1 MHRFTRVSKNHDISL
16 FDYDLLPA
24 CARSCRI
31 LEISE
36 GNCVPP
42 AAPISDLST
51 YRNCVCQSD
60 YLRSLHTG
68 GVVCQHVCNEEDDE
82 IIHSYYVNM
91 CTSPKPAKTNMFIS
105 TLTMSSAAVRTTVA
119 SSLVYHPT
127 VPTPACTE
135 PSQGIPKSDY
145 QWYVWDLYP
154 PNHRLM
160 VPRSDQNSKYLATA
174 AGVILAIIAALLGIV
189 YYRRRNNHNSKLAN
203 QQVHGRSIALQSPT
217 CQAAQSLRLDAE
229 QDRHLKTSAN
239 ADSLLLAIQ
248 SPSVPPP
255 FAPPTPSHKLGHTIR
270 VYAKRDNEGD
280 DLGRSDVEGPTTLV
294 RSLSRTERLIR
305 ERIRM
310 TGRPDIP
317 ISATPKITR

>member
-82 IIHSYYVNM
+82 IIHSYYVNI

-119 SSLVYHPT
+119 SSL
-127 VPTPACTE
+127 
-135 PSQGIPKSDY
+135 GIPKSDY
-145 QWYVWDLYP
+145 QC
-154 PNHRLM
+154 
-160 VPRSDQNSKYLATA
+160 KYLATA

-239 ADSLLLAIQ
+239 ADSLLLAIH

>member
-127 VPTPACTE
+127 VATPACTE
-135 PSQGIPKSDY
+135 TSQGIPKSDY

-203 QQVHGRSIALQSPT
+203 QQVHGRSIAL
-217 CQAAQSLRLDAE
+217 
-229 QDRHLKTSAN
+229 
-239 ADSLLLAIQ
+239 
-248 SPSVPPP
+248 
-255 FAPPTPSHKLGHTIR
+255 
-270 VYAKRDNEGD
+270 
-280 DLGRSDVEGPTTLV
+280 
-294 RSLSRTERLIR
+294 
-305 ERIRM
+305 
-310 TGRPDIP
+310 
-317 ISATPKITR
+317 